1 MNMNELNSTYMHLEW
16 FAWVVHPQ
24 SPQVKNTESV
34 EATLNGVRK
43 MDHDGI
49 PSIHL
54 SAARRFVD
62 I

>member
-34 EATLNGVRK
+34 EATLNGRK
-43 MDHDGI
+43 EDG
-49 PSIHL
+49 S
-54 SAARRFVD
+54 RRYPVYPPECS
-62 I
+62 